1 MSTTSTSSH
10 PQVRKG
16 AGNPDDDSKPD
27 PNRII
32 CSLQSTG
39 RIGKSTVAQ
48 ALISWFGFAGVEFAA
63 VDADGEHQT
72 LSRWYPEFVTKLP
85 FRETGDLLPILNETG
100 SLPAMLIDYPAQSTQ
115 SLLSAFAHFQAF
127 DFFESKNTRLTSLIF
142 ASDERPAMA
151 SAAEIVTTFGPRSDY
166 IMVKNPERFQRE
178 IFMDSQLPKML
189 DEYAAPIIEIGRI
202 TRTTLEHL
210 DAESTKAKKALT
222 FREAEKLLP
231 AGSIIEL
238 QSWRNR
244 LFAQFEDIC
253 DLLLPPA
260 GTKRTER
267 PETPPTV
274 EVKPSSPKKSAPP
287 RTAAT

>member
-1 MSTTSTSSH
+1 MSSTSTSSRSRV
-10 PQVRKG
+10 QKG
-16 AGNPDDDSKPD
+16 AGNADEDGKPS

-72 LSRWYPEFVTKLP
+72 LSRWYPDIVTRLP
-85 FRETGDLLPILNETG
+85 FRETDDLLPILNETG
-100 SLPAMLIDYPAQSTQ
+100 SMPAMLIDYPAQSTQ
-115 SLLSAFAHFQAF
+115 RLLSAFAHFQAF

-151 SAAEIVTTFGPRSDY
+151 SAAEIISTFGPRSDY
-166 IMVKNPERFQRE
+166 IIVKNPARFQSE
-178 IFMDSQLPKML
+178 IFMHSQLPKML
-189 DEYAAPIIEIGRI
+189 AEYSAPTIEIGRI
-202 TRTTLEHL
+202 TRTTLDHL
-210 DAESTKAKKALT
+210 DAESAKAKKAIT

-231 AGSIIEL
+231 AGSVIEL

-253 DLLLPPA
+253 NLLLQA
-260 GTKRTER
+260 EVSKRVER
-267 PETPPTV
+267 P
-274 EVKPSSPKKSAPP
+274 KSLT
-287 RTAAT
+287 TAKVDPYSL

>member
-1 MSTTSTSSH
+1 MSTTATTSGKI
-10 PQVRKG
+10 RKG
-16 AGNPDDDSKPD
+16 GPGDPDDDGKPG
-27 PNRII
+27 PKRII

-63 VDADGEHQT
+63 IDADGEHQT
-72 LSRWYPEFVTKLP
+72 LSRWYPDIVTRLP
-85 FRETGDLLPILNETG
+85 FRETDDLLAVLNETG
-100 SLPAMLIDYPAQSTQ
+100 SMPAMLIDYPAQSTQ
-115 SLLSAFAHFQAF
+115 TLLSAFAHFQAF

-166 IMVKNPERFQRE
+166 IIVKNPARFQSE
-178 IFMDSQLPKML
+178 IFMHSQLPKML
-189 DEYAAPIIEIGRI
+189 AAYAAPTIDIGRI
-202 TRTTLEHL
+202 TRTTLENL
-210 DAESTKAKKALT
+210 DAESAKAKRALT

-231 AGSIIEL
+231 AGSVIEL

-253 DLLLPPA
+253 DLLLPV
-260 GTKRTER
+260 KVNNRVER
-267 PETPPTV
+267 PHNL
-274 EVKPSSPKKSAPP
+274 A
-287 RTAAT
+287 TAKVDPYTL

>member
-1 MSTTSTSSH
+1 MSTTSTSSRQIRKDGPGD
-10 PQVRKG
+10 PQ
-16 AGNPDDDSKPD
+16 DDGKPG

-63 VDADGEHQT
+63 IDADGEHQT
-72 LSRWYPEFVTKLP
+72 LSRWYPDIVTRLP
-85 FRETGDLLPILNETG
+85 FRGTDDLLPVLNETG
-100 SLPAMLIDYPAQSTQ
+100 SMPAMLIDYPAQSTQ
-115 SLLSAFAHFQAF
+115 TLLSAFAHFQTF

-151 SAAEIVTTFGPRSDY
+151 SAAEIVTAFGPRSDY
-166 IMVKNPERFQRE
+166 IIVKNPARFQSE
-178 IFMDSQLPKML
+178 IFMHSQLPKML
-189 DEYAAPIIEIGRI
+189 AEYAAPTIEIGRI

-210 DAESTKAKKALT
+210 DAESAKTKKALT

-244 LFAQFEDIC
+244 LFAQFEDIS
-253 DLLLPPA
+253 DLLLPV
-260 GTKRTER
+260 KVDKLVER
-267 PETPPTV
+267 PQ
-274 EVKPSSPKKSAPP
+274 SLA
-287 RTAAT
+287 TAKVDPYTL